1 MGVLLIFP
9 QFIHKKPLIFLEK
22 NYLVRYVAHTY
33 RIYMQ
38 AGRQAD
44 RQTARQ
50 PGSQA
55 ARQPG
60 SQAGRQTDIQTYSI
74 ICRDII
80 YSYMYPRMYVHIY
93 II

>member
-9 QFIHKKPLIFLEK
+9 QFIHRKPLIFLEK
-22 NYLVRYVAHTY
+22 NYLDICRAYIPHIHAC
-33 RIYMQ
+33 
-38 AGRQAD
+38 RQAD
-44 RQTARQ
+44 RQTGRQPGNQVARQ

-80 YSYMYPRMYVHIY
+80 
-93 II
+93 